1 MGKIAL
7 QSKFCLLQCVTFNF
21 DLIFFF
27 VFFSLF
33 LLNSQRTT
41 YDSLRIRIY
50 HLIQYFQAEFA
61 KFHYLCFFD
70 FIKSLCQFT

>member
-50 HLIQYFQAEFA
+50 HLIQYFQ
-61 KFHYLCFFD
+61 FFRRNLQS
-70 FIKSLCQFT
+70 FIIFVFLIL